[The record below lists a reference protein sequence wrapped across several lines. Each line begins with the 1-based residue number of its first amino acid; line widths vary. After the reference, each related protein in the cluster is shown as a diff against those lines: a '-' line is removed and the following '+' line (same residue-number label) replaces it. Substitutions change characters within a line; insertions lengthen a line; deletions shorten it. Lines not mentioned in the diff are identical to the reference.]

1 MISIAYLMQLAD
13 DPEVAYGEYDEVCAE
28 ARRRT
33 RGPINPAS
41 LDEYRAVVA
50 AHDADWCRS
59 VLGHDVP
66 PSLLGRG
73 GLPWL
78 EMEMLRIAHERGL
91 EPPLPAWLVQ
101 WKDESAA
108 AQARLEEAR
117 EHAQRRDADAWA
129 TALATCG
136 VPVDQLEVRPNVR
149 SRQVRGGRRE
159 MLRHVVPLIAVRSKR
174 RSHQAGRALCEAQ
187 RTPRELGERTDQPTT
202 CTSCLKYTAEIQP
215 ARTGP
220 TSRASSE
227 LAGQL
232 DFPSQDPLGER
243 GPVSAPPRLAPG
255 ARPGQ
260 IRGGG
265 ARITRPGLTTP
276 GLWP

>member
-1 MISIAYLMQLAD
+1 MITIAYLMQLAD
-13 DPEVAYGEYDEVCAE
+13 NPEVAYGEYDEVCAE

-50 AHDADWCRS
+50 ARDTDWCRA

-78 EMEMLRIAHERGL
+78 EMEMLRVAHERGL
-91 EPPLPAWLVQ
+91 EPPMPPWLVQ
-101 WKDESAA
+101 WKEESAA
-108 AQARLEEAR
+108 PQAQLDEAR
-117 EHAQRRDADAWA
+117 GQAQRRDADAWA
-129 TALATCG
+129 TTLATCG

-149 SRQVRGGRRE
+149 SRQVRGGQRQ

-174 RSHQAGRALCEAQ
+174 RGHQAGRALCEAQ
-187 RTPRELGERTDQPTT
+187 RTRRVLGEPTDQPAT

-215 ARTGP
+215 APTGQ

-232 DFPSQDPLGER
+232 DFPSQDPPGER
-243 GPVSAPPRLAPG
+243 GPESASRRTPG
-255 ARPGQ
+255 VRPGQ
-260 IRGGG
+260 IRGGP
-265 ARITRPGLTTP
+265 RTTPPGPATP